1 MKRTR
6 VLAIALMMALSV
18 IASACG
24 TTAETPTSVAEP
36 SATTAPA
43 AQATDTAAPAAQ
55 ATATTGTAG
64 STATTGTT
72 GTAKQPPYVIGVS
85 NVSVAN
91 SFRVQMIEEIKY
103 AGKQR
108 PDMIKEVIVTDAGG
122 DANKQISDIEDLVT
136 RKVDA
141 LLVAPASDTA
151 VTPAVEQAIAAGI
164 PVIVFNSDL
173 KSDKVVARAFPP
185 YHDWARI
192 TTDWL
197 GKTMNGKGNVIALR
211 GIAGLAAEADEW
223 AGVQEALKAYPD
235 IKMVCTEYA
244 DWAFDKAK
252 TAVANCLANH
262 PDVNGVLSIGDAMTW
277 AAAESLKD
285 QGYDV
290 TKIPMIGIGGSNGFL
305 KYWQA
310 NNLNAYVIAD
320 PTDIGVTALDAAV
333 DTLQGK
339 AVKPMLTPTQ
349 YDINNSTLGKFV
361 KPDLPDSAWVGTR
374 LPDDVLKTLLNK

>member
-1 MKRTR
+1 MKHNF
-6 VLAIALMMALSV
+6 VLLITLLALVSIVAAACSPAAPTA
-18 IASACG
+18 ASNAG
-24 TTAETPTSVAEP
+24 TTA
-36 SATTAPA
+36 
-43 AQATDTAAPAAQ
+43 
-55 ATATTGTAG
+55 
-64 STATTGTT
+64 
-72 GTAKQPPYVIGVS
+72 KKPPFVIGVS

-103 AGKQR
+103 YGKQN
-108 PDMIKEVIVTDAGG
+108 PDLIKDVIVTDAGG

-151 VTPAVEQAIAAGI
+151 LTPAVDQAVAAGI
-164 PVIVFNSDL
+164 PVIVFNSGMQ
-173 KSDKVVARAFPP
+173 SDKVSARALPP
-185 YHDWARI
+185 YHQWAKL
-192 TTDWL
+192 TADWL

-223 AGVQEALKAYPD
+223 AGVEEALKNYPD
-235 IKMVCTEYA
+235 IKLICTEYA
-244 DWAFDKAK
+244 DWAYDKAK

-277 AAAESLKD
+277 AAAETLKD

-305 KYWQA
+305 KYWKA

-320 PTDIGVTALDAAV
+320 PTDIGVTALKAAL
-333 DTLQGK
+333 DLLQDK
-339 AVKPMLTPTQ
+339 SIQANLSPTQ
-349 YDINNSTLGKFV
+349 YDIYSSNLDKFV
-361 KPDLPDSAWVGTR
+361 KPDLPDSGWVGTG

>member
-1 MKRTR
+1 MKQSR
-6 VLAIALMMALSV
+6 VLGITLMLTLSAV
-18 IASACG
+18 VSACG
-24 TTAETPTSVAEP
+24 SDVATQTPVQP

-43 AQATDTAAPAAQ
+43 VQATSAPAD
-55 ATATTGTAG
+55 ATSTTAGTGTGAM
-64 STATTGTT
+64 
-72 GTAKQPPYVIGVS
+72 KPPPYLVGVS

-108 PDMIKEVIVTDAGG
+108 PDMIKDVIVTDAGG

-136 RKVDA
+136 RKVDV

-151 VTPAVEQAIAAGI
+151 LTPAVEQAIAAGI
-164 PVIVFNSDL
+164 PVVVFNSDL

-185 YHDWARI
+185 YHEWARI

-223 AGVQEALKAYPD
+223 AGVEEALKKYPD

-277 AAAESLKD
+277 AAAESLKNAN
-285 QGYDV
+285 YDV
-290 TKIPMIGIGGSNGFL
+290 TTIPMIGIGGSNGFL

-310 NNLNAYVIAD
+310 NKLNAYVIAD
-320 PTDIGVTALDAAV
+320 PTDIGVTALDAAL
-333 DTLQGK
+333 DALQGK
-339 AVKPMLTPTQ
+339 TVQPMLTPTQ
-349 YDINNSTLGKFV
+349 YDINNSTLDKFV
-361 KPDLPDSAWVGTR
+361 KPALPDSGWVGTR
-374 LPDDVLKTLLNK
+374 LPDDVLKNLLNK

>member
-1 MKRTR
+1 MKRTSVFAVSMLILLSI
-6 VLAIALMMALSV
+6 VLT
-18 IASACG
+18 ACG
-24 TTAETPTSVAEP
+24 APATTAAPA
-36 SATTAPA
+36 ATTAPA
-43 AQATDTAAPAAQ
+43 ATSAPAVQNTEAAQ
-55 ATATTGTAG
+55 PQAGTV
-64 STATTGTT
+64 SSN
-72 GTAKQPPYVIGVS
+72 KQPPYLVGVS

-103 AGKQR
+103 AGKQH
-108 PDMIKEVIVTDAGG
+108 PDLVKDVIVTDAGG

-136 RKVDA
+136 RKVDV
-141 LLVAPASDTA
+141 LLVAAASDTA
-151 VTPAVEQAIAAGI
+151 LTPAVDQAVAAGI
-164 PVIVFNSDL
+164 PVVVFNSDM
-173 KSDKVVARAFPP
+173 KSDKVSARALPP
-185 YHDWARI
+185 YHDWAKI
-192 TTDWL
+192 TADWL

-223 AGVQEALKAYPD
+223 AGVEEALKSYPD
-235 IKMVCTEYA
+235 IKLVCTEYA

-305 KYWQA
+305 KYWKT

-320 PTDIGVTALDAAV
+320 PTDISVTALNAAL
-333 DTLQGK
+333 DLLQGK
-339 AVKPMLTPTQ
+339 PVNAVLTPTQ
-349 YDINNSTLGKFV
+349 YDITSANLDKFV
-361 KPDLPDSAWVGTR
+361 KMDLPDSGWVGTG
-374 LPDDVLKTLLNK
+374 LPDDVLKQLLSK

>member
-6 VLAIALMMALSV
+6 ILGVTLMLALSV
-18 IASACG
+18 AVSACG
-24 TTAETPTSVAEP
+24 GETPTSTPVAQP
-36 SATTAPA
+36 TATTAQA
-43 AQATDTAAPAAQ
+43 ATTSA
-55 ATATTGTAG
+55 ATTGTSAG
-64 STATTGTT
+64 TI
-72 GTAKQPPYVIGVS
+72 KQPPYVIGVS

-108 PDMIKEVIVTDAGG
+108 PDMIKDVIVTDAGG
-122 DANKQISDIEDLVT
+122 DANKQISDIEDLTT

-151 VTPAVEQAIAAGI
+151 LTPAVEQAIAAGI
-164 PVIVFNSDL
+164 PVVVFNSDL

-185 YHDWARI
+185 YHEWARI

-197 GKTMNGKGNVIALR
+197 GKAMNGKGSVIALR

-223 AGVQEALKAYPD
+223 AGVQEALKNYPD

-262 PDVNGVLSIGDAMTW
+262 PEVDGVLSIGDAMTW

-285 QGYDV
+285 ANYDV

-305 KYWQA
+305 KYWQT
-310 NNLNAYVIAD
+310 NKLNAYVIAD
-320 PTDIGVTALDAAV
+320 PTDIGVTALDAAL

-339 AVKPMLTPTQ
+339 SVQAKLTPTE
-349 YDINNSTLGKFV
+349 YDITNDTLAKFV

-374 LPDDVLKTLLNK
+374 LPDDVLKSLLNK

>member
-1 MKRTR
+1 MKRTNILGLTL
-6 VLAIALMMALSV
+6 VLALSV
-18 IASACG
+18 ALSACG
-24 TTAETPTSVAEP
+24 GETATS
-36 SATTAPA
+36 T
-43 AQATDTAAPAAQ
+43 PAAQ
-55 ATATTGTAG
+55 ATATTANTAQTTSGTNSG
-64 STATTGTT
+64 DTSST
-72 GTAKQPPYVIGVS
+72 GTAKQAPYVIGVS

-103 AGKQR
+103 AGQQH
-108 PDMIKEVIVTDAGG
+108 PDLIKDVIVTDAGG
-122 DANKQISDIEDLVT
+122 DANKQISDIEDLTT

-151 VTPAVEQAIAAGI
+151 LTPAVEQAIAAGI

-173 KSDKVVARAFPP
+173 KSDKVAARAFPP

-192 TTDWL
+192 TADWL

-223 AGVQEALKAYPD
+223 AGVQEALKNYPD
-235 IKMVCTEYA
+235 IKLVCTEYA
-244 DWAFDKAK
+244 DWAYDKAK

-262 PDVNGVLSIGDAMTW
+262 PEVNGVLSIGDAMTW

-285 QGYDV
+285 AGYDV

-305 KYWQA
+305 KYWQD
-310 NNLNAYVIAD
+310 NKLNAYVIAD

-333 DTLQGK
+333 STLQGETVQ
-339 AVKPMLTPTQ
+339 ANLTPTQ
-349 YDINNSTLGKFV
+349 YDITNDTLAKFV

-374 LPDDVLKTLLNK
+374 LPNDVLKNLLNK

>member
-6 VLAIALMMALSV
+6 VLATTLMLALSAAV
-18 IASACG
+18 SACG
-24 TTAETPTSVAEP
+24 SPAATPVSVQP
-36 SATTAPA
+36 SATTAS
-43 AQATDTAAPAAQ
+43 ATSAPLAQ
-55 ATATTGTAG
+55 ATAGTTQPAGQATTTGGAG
-64 STATTGTT
+64 N

-108 PDMIKEVIVTDAGG
+108 PDMIKDVIVTDAGG

-136 RKVDA
+136 RKVDV

-151 VTPAVEQAIAAGI
+151 LTPAVEQAIAAGI
-164 PVIVFNSDL
+164 PVVVFNSDM
-173 KSDKVVARAFPP
+173 KSDKVVARALPP
-185 YHDWARI
+185 YRDWARI
-192 TTDWL
+192 TADWL

-223 AGVQEALKAYPD
+223 AGVEEALKNYPD

-262 PDVNGVLSIGDAMTW
+262 PEVNGVLSIGDAMTW

-285 QGYDV
+285 KGYDV

-305 KYWQA
+305 KYWQT
-310 NNLNAYVIAD
+310 NKLNAYVIAD
-320 PTDIGVTALDAAV
+320 PTDIGVTALDAAL

-339 AVKPMLTPTQ
+339 SVQAKLVPTQ
-349 YDINNSTLGKFV
+349 YDINSSNLEKFV
-361 KPDLPDSAWVGTR
+361 KPALPDSGWVGTR

>member
-6 VLAIALMMALSV
+6 ALAMSLLAVLSIAI
-18 IASACG
+18 SACG
-24 TTAETPTSVAEP
+24 V
-36 SATTAPA
+36 APA
-43 AQATDTAAPAAQ
+43 ATPVPAQ
-55 ATATTGTAG
+55 ATATTGATG
-64 STATTGTT
+64 QTGTTPTTGT
-72 GTAKQPPYVIGVS
+72 GATAGKQPPYVIGVS

-103 AGKQR
+103 AGTQR

-151 VTPAVEQAIAAGI
+151 LTPAVDAAVAAGI
-164 PVIVFNSDL
+164 PVVVFNSDM
-173 KSDKVVARAFPP
+173 KSDKVVARALPP
-185 YHDWARI
+185 YREWARL
-192 TTDWL
+192 TADWL

-223 AGVQEALKAYPD
+223 AGVEEALKSYPD

-252 TAVANCLANH
+252 TAVANCLANQ
-262 PDVNGVLSIGDAMTW
+262 PTVDGVLSIGDAMTW

-285 QGYDV
+285 KGYDV

-305 KYWQA
+305 KYWQQ
-310 NNLNAYVIAD
+310 NKLNAYVIAD
-320 PTDIGVTALDAAV
+320 PTDIGVTALDAAL

-339 AVKPMLTPTQ
+339 TVQANLTPTQ
-349 YDINNSTLGKFV
+349 YDIMNDSLEKFV
-361 KPDLPDSAWVGTR
+361 KPDLPDSGWVGTQ
-374 LPDDVLKTLLNK
+374 LPDDVLTTLLNK